1 MDWITILLAVGLVL
15 GVAAGTMLIVRS
27 PAFWMGLGSAIVK
40 AAMPAIMA
48 AVLKRM
54 PPEQEKA
61 WRDCQKR
68 GGRWNNRTRRC
79 E

>member
-27 PAFWMGLGSAIVK
+27 PAFWMGLGSAIGK

-54 PPEQEKA
+54 PPKDEEA
-61 WRDCQKR
+61 YRDCVR
-68 GGRWNNRTRRC
+68 RAGRWNHRTRRC

>member
-1 MDWITILLAVGLVL
+1 MDWATILLAAGLVL
-15 GVAAGTMLIVRS
+15 GVAAGTMLVVRN
-27 PAFWMGLGSAIVK
+27 PAWWVGLGREVIK
-40 AAMPAIMA
+40 AAMPAIMS

-61 WRDCQKR
+61 WRDCQRK
-68 GGRWNNRTRRC
+68 GGKWNHRTRRC